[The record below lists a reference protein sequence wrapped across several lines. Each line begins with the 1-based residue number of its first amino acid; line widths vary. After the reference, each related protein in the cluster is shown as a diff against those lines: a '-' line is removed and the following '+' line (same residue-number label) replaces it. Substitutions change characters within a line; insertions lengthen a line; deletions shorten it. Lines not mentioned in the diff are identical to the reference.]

1 MSQRQ
6 DVRTLACP
14 AAPGFSL
21 IELMVVLAIVAILA
35 AIAYPSYTSHL
46 VKAHRVAA
54 AGCLS
59 EYSNYME
66 RFYTT
71 NLSYDKTSAGVDAN
85 DPLPVL
91 GCAAASETGQYYK
104 YDYPAD
110 GSTTALAAGSYT
122 IEAAPLGAQKARD
135 TQCGTLS
142 IDQTGKRE
150 VSGSGTVQ
158 QCW

>member
-1 MSQRQ
+1 MSQRP
-6 DVRTLACP
+6 DVRNP
-14 AAPGFSL
+14 ARHAVPGFSL
-21 IELMVVLAIVAILA
+21 IELMVVVAIIAILA
-35 AIAYPSYTSHL
+35 AIAYPAYTSHL

-91 GCAAASETGQYYK
+91 GCAAASETGQFYQ
-104 YDYPAD
+104 YDYPAV
-110 GSTTALAAGSYT
+110 GSTTALSANAYT
-122 IEAAPLGAQKARD
+122 IEAAPIGTQRERD

-142 IDQTGKRE
+142 ITQAGERK
-150 VSGSGTVQ
+150 VSGTGSVQ